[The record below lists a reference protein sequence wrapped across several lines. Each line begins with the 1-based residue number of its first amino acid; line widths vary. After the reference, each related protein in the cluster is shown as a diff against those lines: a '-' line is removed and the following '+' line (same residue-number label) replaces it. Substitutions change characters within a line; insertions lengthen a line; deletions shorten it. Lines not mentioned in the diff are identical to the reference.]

1 MGTDMDVRM
10 VCHLGS
16 LPLDA
21 GKGAVVMP
29 DKILLGYYLCAALGI
44 FFGIALGIAYCK
56 IAKVQ
61 PEEPDE
67 IDNFDFWIDD

>member
-1 MGTDMDVRM
+1 MTIFDR
-10 VCHLGS
+10 
-16 LPLDA
+16 
-21 GKGAVVMP
+21 
-29 DKILLGYYLCAALGI
+29 IQLGYYLCAALGI

-61 PEEPDE
+61 PEEQDD